1 MGVFNKS
8 LKHFRSSQQ
17 IEDRIKNLDED
28 LQKTKVVIENNDL
41 ESVYKSKEQSSSI
54 VSNWREEFIVENNIS
69 FIFQGFLK
77 KFTFS
82 FSNFRLRVRNY
93 GFSITFRF
101 GEPVITD
108 R

>member
-54 VSNWREEFIVENNIS
+54 VSNWREEFIVENNIQDEVE
-69 FIFQGFLK
+69 FEFLK
-77 KFTFS
+77 EDVSK
-82 FSNFRLRVRNY
+82 NNLRKVIKKRL
-93 GFSITFRF
+93 
-101 GEPVITD
+101 
-108 R
+108 